1 MTSTLEWPRR
11 LAIVGTGLLGASVGL
26 AARAAGVAE
35 VVGAD
40 NDRRELRDALE
51 LEAITSRAR
60 SVEEAAEGADL
71 IVAATPVR
79 SLAGV
84 LARALAVNPEA
95 VLTDVGSTK
104 LHLLVELQRSSA
116 NLRRVIPGH
125 PMAGS
130 EERGARAARVD
141 LFHGAAWVLTPA
153 PHVDHQALRR
163 LTSFVR
169 DLGGRPLML
178 DPELHDQVAAFA
190 SHLPQLAATALMGAV
205 AQVESPAALRRL
217 VASGFRDTTRVA
229 ASDPDLWVDICATN
243 GPSIVAALDVL
254 TSRLEVLRKL
264 IAEGDRVGLREEL
277 ATARAARLR
286 IPTKPGVLPTGPAGG
301 GGPHRG
307 PPGQPGRG
315 VPRPRR
321 GRGQR
326 GGPGHRPRAA
336 RGERRPAHLGR
347 GPGRLHHRHRRPG
360 AGRLARPRG
369 HRRPLSTVDGR

>member
-51 LEAITSRAR
+51 REAITSRAR
-60 SVEEAAEGADL
+60 SVEEAAEDADL

-84 LARALAVNPEA
+84 LARALAANPEA

-104 LHLLVELQRSSA
+104 LHLLAELQRSSA
-116 NLRRVIPGH
+116 SASLRRVIPGH

-264 IAEGDRVGLREEL
+264 IAEGDRAGLREEL
-277 ATARAARLR
+277 AAARAARLR
-286 IPTKPGVLPTGPAGG
+286 IPTKPGSSPRGLREVVVHIADRPGSLAAVFHALGAAGVNVEDLAIDHELQG
-301 GGPHRG
+301 GSGALRIWVA
-307 PPGQPGRG
+307 GRDAST
-315 VPRPRR
+315 
-321 GRGQR
+321 
-326 GGPGHRPRAA
+326 AA
-336 RGERRPAHLGR
+336 IAALELAGWPAHEGS
-347 GPGRLHHRHRRPG
+347 G
-360 AGRLARPRG
+360 AP
-369 HRRPLSTVDGR
+369 